1 MECWTRITLVGWE
14 MQIIAKS
21 EDEKR
26 NIIDDSNVLT
36 ILTNSTNTTFF
47 RIKHRISRVKDPGS
61 NDNNVLTI
69 ITVIT
74 TIMF

>member
-1 MECWTRITLVGWE
+1 MLDTDHASRLGNANNPQIT
-14 MQIIAKS
+14 